1 VFLLAINLSF
11 KLLSA
16 LSLDALSRV
25 IEMILSTIFHSS
37 INNQTLL
44 ELNFTVGLSNISD
57 IFLEI
62 PQISSSGSTLWRRS
76 CCRTWLRRRHRSE
89 AATRCLRVAR
99 GLWSPCGWDMTLKVW
114 PEPEKFMSDRF
125 LDDDKQE
132 LVDFHGRGFELLLF
146 GSARRMCPGMPLAVC
161 MVYLILPSLLHRF
174 HWTLPA
180 DVEKNGRIHMRERLG
195 LNLCV
200 RGLGST
206 CPWLRHFRL
215 HRPRLRL
222 HLPPGVMRVAACKQL
237 PAKSGMFGPPRA

>member
-146 GSARRMCPGMPLAVC
+146 GSARRMSGDA
-161 MVYLILPSLLHRF
+161 
-174 HWTLPA
+174 T
-180 DVEKNGRIHMRERLG
+180 G
-195 LNLCV
+195 
-200 RGLGST
+200 
-206 CPWLRHFRL
+206 RL
-215 HRPRLRL
+215 HGLPHSPVPAPSISLDTPRGRGEERQDP
-222 HLPPGVMRVAACKQL
+222 HA
-237 PAKSGMFGPPRA
+237 